1 MKKTLSIVALLSIFL
16 LCAQAETI
24 VLRTGAR
31 VKGTI
36 LMQNEEVLI
45 VRDTEGARFQFP
57 RADVAEIVA
66 GDAVVAEET
75 AGTGEEPEIRTAKKV
90 SALLEISGGAALR
103 PNEAAGGGV
112 GADLIIGTHHIG
124 SRHIFIGGGLG
135 YHGVFLGAEKYNF
148 LPVQAAL
155 RLPLVEG
162 KHAPVFGVSLGYGV
176 ALSKNYVGG
185 LYAGMDFGYRC
196 QLNPKTAVAVVAFAR
211 FQQAKVDV
219 VEVIDGLEFVNRTGR
234 NLVTPGL
241 KLALYF

>member
-1 MKKTLSIVALLSIFL
+1 MKKTLSIAALLSIFL
-16 LCAQAETI
+16 LGAQAETI

-176 ALSKNYVGG
+176 ALSKNYAGG

-219 VEVIDGLEFVNRTGR
+219 VEVIDGMEFVNRTGR

>member
-57 RADVAEIVA
+57 RADVAEIITDDAPVA
-66 GDAVVAEET
+66 VET
-75 AGTGEEPEIRTAKKV
+75 AQTGEEPEIRTAKKV

-176 ALSKNYVGG
+176 ALSKNYAGG

-196 QLNPKTAVAVVAFAR
+196 QLNPKTALAVLAFAR

-219 VEVIDGLEFVNRTGR
+219 VEVIDGMEFVNRTGR

>member
-1 MKKTLSIVALLSIFL
+1 MKKRLSIVALLSIFL

-57 RADVAEIVA
+57 RADVAEIITDDAPVA
-66 GDAVVAEET
+66 AES
-75 AGTGEEPEIRTAKKV
+75 AKTGEEPEIRTAKKV

-185 LYAGMDFGYRC
+185 LYAGLDFGYRC

-219 VEVIDGLEFVNRTGR
+219 VEVIDGMEFVNRTGR

>member
-66 GDAVVAEET
+66 GDAVVAEES
-75 AGTGEEPEIRTAKKV
+75 AQTGEEPEIRTAKKV

-176 ALSKNYVGG
+176 ALGKNYVGG

-219 VEVIDGLEFVNRTGR
+219 VEVIDGMEFVNRTGR

>member
-66 GDAVVAEET
+66 GDAPVAEET
-75 AGTGEEPEIRTAKKV
+75 AQTGEEPEIRTAKKV

-219 VEVIDGLEFVNRTGR
+219 VEVIDGMEFVNRTGR

>member
-57 RADVAEIVA
+57 RADVAEIITD
-66 GDAVVAEET
+66 DAPVAEET

-219 VEVIDGLEFVNRTGR
+219 VEVIDGMEFVNRTGR

>member
-16 LCAQAETI
+16 LGAQAETI

-36 LMQNEEVLI
+36 LLQNEEVLI

-66 GDAVVAEET
+66 GDAPVAEET
-75 AGTGEEPEIRTAKKV
+75 AQTGEEPEIRTAKKV

-176 ALSKNYVGG
+176 ALSKNYAGG

-219 VEVIDGLEFVNRTGR
+219 VEVIDGMEFVNRTGR

>member
-66 GDAVVAEET
+66 GDAPVAEET
-75 AGTGEEPEIRTAKKV
+75 AQTGEEPEIRTAKKV

-176 ALSKNYVGG
+176 ALSKNYAGG
-185 LYAGMDFGYRC
+185 LYTGMDFGYRC

-219 VEVIDGLEFVNRTGR
+219 VEVIDGMEFVNRTGR